1 MDEVTSSTN
10 ECPAG
15 ETIKENNSSDLPVE
29 KHQIPSKSTEKENDE
44 ISKCV
49 ILDLFLHHFMIKLL
63 NYFTFLVAVANP
75 VYL

>member
-15 ETIKENNSSDLPVE
+15 ETIKENNLSDLPVE

-44 ISKCV
+44 ISKCKFWTNFCT
-49 ILDLFLHHFMIKLL
+49 ILLS
-63 NYFTFLVAVANP
+63 NY
-75 VYL
+75 